1 MPRYVIERDA
11 PGVGQ
16 MPPRDQKATAIRAKR
31 VLHELGPDIH
41 WLHSYITGDKIY
53 CVFVAA
59 NEEILYE
66 DARRRELPV
75 TKISEVTEIFDPTT
89 AEMQVSADKVTT

>member
-11 PGVGQ
+11 LGVGQ

-41 WLHSYITGDKIY
+41 WLHSYITDDKIY

-66 DARRRELPV
+66 DARRRGLPV
-75 TKISEVTEIFDPTT
+75 TKVSEVKEIFDPTT
-89 AEMQVSADKVTT
+89 AETCISADKVTA

>member
-16 MPPRDQKATAIRAKR
+16 MPPRDQKATAMRAKR

-41 WLHSYITGDKIY
+41 WLHSYITDDKIY

-66 DARRRELPV
+66 DARRRDLPV
-75 TKISEVTEIFDPTT
+75 TKISEVKEVFDPTT
-89 AEMQVSADKVTT
+89 AEMQVPDGKVTT

>member
-16 MPPRDQKATAIRAKR
+16 MPPRDQKATAMRAKR

-41 WLHSYITGDKIY
+41 WLHSYITDDKIY

-59 NEEILYE
+59 HEEILYE

-75 TKISEVTEIFDPTT
+75 TKISEVQEIFDPTT
-89 AEMQVSADKVTT
+89 AEMQVSDEKVAT

>member
-1 MPRYVIERDA
+1 MPRYLIERDA

-16 MPPRDQKATAIRAKR
+16 MPPRDQKATAMRAKR

-41 WLHSYITGDKIY
+41 WLHSYISDDKIY

-75 TKISEVTEIFDPTT
+75 TKISEVKEVFDPTT
-89 AEMQVSADKVTT
+89 AEIQVSDDKVTT

>member
-11 PGVGQ
+11 PGVGR
-16 MPPRDQKATAIRAKR
+16 MPPRDQKATVMRAKR

-41 WLHSYITGDKIY
+41 WLHSYITDDKIY

-66 DARRRELPV
+66 DARRRELPA
-75 TKISEVTEIFDPTT
+75 TKISEVKEIFDPTT
-89 AEMQVSADKVTT
+89 AEMQVSDEKATA